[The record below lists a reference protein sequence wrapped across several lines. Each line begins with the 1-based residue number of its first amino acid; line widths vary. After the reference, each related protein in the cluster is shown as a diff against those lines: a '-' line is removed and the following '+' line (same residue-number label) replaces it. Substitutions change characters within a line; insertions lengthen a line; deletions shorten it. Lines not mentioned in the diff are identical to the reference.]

1 MKFYFL
7 LFFFIFSKTLAAAL
21 NDQVWNSFKNEFNKT
36 YHNYKNIQAHNE
48 LFNKGF
54 TDYQKKLTSFSDM
67 VIMH

>member
-36 YHNYKNIQAHNE
+36 YKNRVDDIQRYNYYI
-48 LFNKGF
+48 
-54 TDYQKKLTSFSDM
+54 
-67 VIMH
+67 